1 MRAMMMMMGVV
12 GLLGSGCS
20 LISASGLE
28 ECQTSADCGADRV
41 CTEQKLCLP
50 RPTGCDTVYGSQ
62 DPNAIPVGGLFP
74 VHSGTGVG
82 APIDES
88 DEQAGNA
95 TVLAL
100 EQINQRTLSGKQ
112 LALYFC
118 DTGNDSERARRQ
130 AEWLVKEKKV
140 ASVITGGSSQ
150 TLAVAQSVTI
160 AANVLTLSYS
170 ATTPEL
176 TPLQD
181 KNGGAVGLVW
191 RTSPTDSIQGTVL
204 ANLVRSDAR
213 LGSPK
218 KVGILYVDDPYGQG
232 LYNIVSE
239 QLTTKPELPNRGFAY
254 ARNGDVRAAVDLLN
268 GYDPDLTVLVG
279 FASDVTNILT
289 EAASRPNLGRNV
301 HRWLFSDSVK
311 DVAVLANAAAAAQAQ
326 GFYGTAPAQ
335 GAGQAFKTFQSNFQ
349 DRFKKDP
356 SEYAYTSNAY
366 DAMYLLA
373 LGISYAQGNGG
384 VVTGPKLAEGLTKL
398 SATQTNPIQLT
409 TPNFTNLATELAAGR
424 SVNVDG
430 ASGPLDFNNDTGE
443 APAPVE
449 LWRVSGSNFVKVE
462 VIPAPQ

>member
-1 MRAMMMMMGVV
+1 MRALMLTGVV
-12 GLLGSGCS
+12 SLLASGCS
-20 LISASGLE
+20 LISATGLD
-28 ECQTSADCGADRV
+28 ECETSADCGPDRV

-50 RPTGCDTVYGSQ
+50 QPTGCDAVYGSQ

-74 VHSGTGVG
+74 VHSGTGID

-95 TVLAL
+95 AVLAL
-100 EQINQRTLSGKQ
+100 EQINQRGIGNKQ
-112 LALYFC
+112 LTLYFC
-118 DTGNDSERARRQ
+118 DTGNDAERARRQ
-130 AEWLVKEKKV
+130 ADWLVKEKKV
-140 ASVITGGSSQ
+140 ASVITAGSSQ

-160 AANVLTLSYS
+160 AANVVTMSYS

-181 KNGGAVGLVW
+181 RNGGGAGLVW
-191 RTSPTDSIQGTVL
+191 RTAPTDSIQGTVI
-204 ANLVRSDAR
+204 ANLVRTDAR
-213 LGSPK
+213 LGAPK
-218 KVGILYVDDPYGQG
+218 KIGILYVDDPYGQG

-239 QLTTKPELPNRGFAY
+239 QLSTRPEVPNRGFAY
-254 ARNGDVRAAVDLLN
+254 TRNGDVKAAVDLLN
-268 GYDPDLTVLVG
+268 AYDPDLTVLVG
-279 FASDVTNILT
+279 FASDVTGILT
-289 EAASRPNLGRNV
+289 EAATRPNLNRSA
-301 HRWLFSDSVK
+301 HKWLFSDSVK
-311 DVAVLANAAAAAQAQ
+311 DVAVLANKTASEQAQ
-326 GFYGTAPAQ
+326 NFYGTAPAQ
-335 GAGQAFKTFQSNFQ
+335 GAGQAFRTFQSTFQ

-373 LGISYAQGNGG
+373 LGVAYAQGNGG

-398 SATQTNPIQLT
+398 SATQNSPVQLT
-409 TPNFTNLATELAAGR
+409 SPNFTTLATELAAGR

-449 LWRVSGSNFVKVE
+449 LWQVRGNNFVTIE
-462 VIPAPQ
+462 NIPAPQ